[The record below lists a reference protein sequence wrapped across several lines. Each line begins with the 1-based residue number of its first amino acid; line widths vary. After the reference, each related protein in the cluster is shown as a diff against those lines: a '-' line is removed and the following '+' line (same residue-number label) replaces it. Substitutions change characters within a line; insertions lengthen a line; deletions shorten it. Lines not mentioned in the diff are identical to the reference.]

1 MPAPTHRVMGKA
13 IRSRDNDER
22 QNTLQ
27 KTPYFRGLKSMLNT
41 PIIFRLLLLG
51 VIPLAQGCRN
61 NRDQAESGAGTGQP
75 AAPVA
80 QAYPVLKTILHNTVL
95 ETQYPATLQGIQNI
109 EIRPKIDG
117 FIEKIYIDEGATVK
131 KGQLLFRIKAPQ
143 YEQEVK
149 NALAAVN
156 SAETDVSTAKL
167 QVEKTKPLV
176 DKQIIS
182 DYELRSAEDALKV
195 KEAALRQAQTTLA
208 NARTNL
214 SYTTITSPV
223 DGVAGMIPYKLG
235 SLVTSTT
242 AQPLTMI
249 SNISK
254 VYAYFSMN
262 EKQLLDFS
270 RQYKGSTVDE
280 KLKQLPPVALILSD
294 GTEYPEK
301 GRVETLGGMINSE
314 TGAATFRATFPNP
327 VGLIRSGG
335 SAVLKIPVTVP
346 DALLVPQQS
355 TYELQ
360 GKRFVYKVDG
370 DSVKNVEI
378 STLANAA
385 GQYFVVTGGLKAGD
399 TIVYE
404 TATPIADGTAIKP
417 QLQPQDQIYKDLK

>member
-1 MPAPTHRVMGKA
+1 M
-13 IRSRDNDER
+13 
-22 QNTLQ
+22 L
-27 KTPYFRGLKSMLNT
+27 KTPSFTHLLKLAV
-41 PIIFRLLLLG
+41 
-51 VIPLAQGCRN
+51 VISVAQGCRN
-61 NRDQAESGAGTGQP
+61 NAAGGEADQPGMYGA
-75 AAPVA
+75 AVA
-80 QAYPVLKTILHNTVL
+80 QPYPVLKTITHNTIL
-95 ETQYPATLQGIQNI
+95 QTEYPATLQGIQNI

-131 KGQLLFRIKAPQ
+131 KGQLLFKIKAPQ

-156 SAETDVSTAKL
+156 SAETDVNTAKL

-182 DYELRSAEDALKV
+182 DYELRSAQDALKV
-195 KEAALRQAQTTLA
+195 KEAALLQAQTALA

-214 SYTTITSPV
+214 SYTLISSPV
-223 DGVAGMIPYKLG
+223 SGVAGMIPYKLG

-242 AQPLTMI
+242 TQPLTMI
-249 SNISK
+249 SNISR

-270 RQYKGSTVDE
+270 RQYKGSTVEE
-280 KLKQLPPVALILSD
+280 KLKQLPPVTLILSD

-301 GRVETLGGMINSE
+301 GRVEAIGGMINSE

-335 SAVLKIPVTVP
+335 SAVVAIPVTVN

-378 STLANAA
+378 STMRDAA

-404 TATPIADGTAIKP
+404 TATPLSDGTSIKP
-417 QLQPQDQIYKDLK
+417 QMQPQDQVYKDLK